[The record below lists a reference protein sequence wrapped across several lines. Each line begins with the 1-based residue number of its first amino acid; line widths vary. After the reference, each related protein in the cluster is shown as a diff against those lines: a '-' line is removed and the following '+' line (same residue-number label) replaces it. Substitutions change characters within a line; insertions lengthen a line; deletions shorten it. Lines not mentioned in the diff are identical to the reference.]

1 VQKPI
6 IQAALALLAPSA
18 EVAQFTRV
26 YFDIRIWSAPASLLN
41 FVMIGWLLGMQN
53 ARGPLAMMLTIN
65 LINIVLDLLFVINLG
80 MGVKG
85 VALATLI
92 AELIGVAVGMTFVKA
107 ELAQRP
113 GDWAGIQL
121 FNIAH
126 YRHLLHI
133 NSSLLLRTMAL
144 MFVFAFITAR
154 GARMGDIIL
163 ATNALLINFQLMLSY
178 ALDGIA
184 HAAEALAGK
193 AVGARDRRGLQ
204 LAVRRTLHWS
214 LLLAGFFCLIY
225 LVAGGLIIDML
236 TSIDDIQI
244 SARTYLPWLIISPL
258 ISVWSF
264 LYDGVYVGATRSKEM
279 MVVMVSAVVLLFLP
293 VWYAAQSLGNHAL
306 WLAFTVFMAG
316 RGAGMHYW
324 WRHLTAQDRVI
335 MNEYGDGPVTQA
347 GQAND
352 KN

>member
-1 VQKPI
+1 
-6 IQAALALLAPSA
+6 
-18 EVAQFTRV
+18 
-26 YFDIRIWSAPASLLN
+26 
-41 FVMIGWLLGMQN
+41 
-53 ARGPLAMMLTIN
+53 
-65 LINIVLDLLFVINLG
+65 
-80 MGVKG
+80 
-85 VALATLI
+85 
-92 AELIGVAVGMTFVKA
+92 
-107 ELAQRP
+107 
-113 GDWAGIQL
+113 
-121 FNIAH
+121 
-126 YRHLLHI
+126 
-133 NSSLLLRTMAL
+133 
-144 MFVFAFITAR
+144 
-154 GARMGDIIL
+154 
-163 ATNALLINFQLMLSY
+163 
-178 ALDGIA
+178 
-184 HAAEALAGK
+184 
-193 AVGARDRRGLQ
+193 
-204 LAVRRTLHWS
+204 